1 MPPNHRR
8 WWDRQHRQDCRIA
21 VPGTAIAFVGFCLI
35 TGCPITL
42 WQTLTAFALM
52 GALFGAVLCYILPLP
67 R

>member
-21 VPGTAIAFVGFCLI
+21 VPIGIIALANGYAIPSWPMAISVLG
-35 TGCPITL
+35 
-42 WQTLTAFALM
+42 
-52 GALFGAVLCYILPLP
+52 GALFGAALCYIIPLH